1 MLFKYAVFIDAEALK
16 KIYSF
21 GWKDFDIQ
29 NNLVSLIISDQ
40 EEGRTTLTRTPT
52 DS

>member
-1 MLFKYAVFIDAEALK
+1 MLFKYAVCIDAEAIP

-21 GWKDFDIQ
+21 GWKDFDGA

-40 EEGRTTLTRTPT
+40 
-52 DS
+52 